1 MRCKR
6 RAARGLR
13 GLICGSFYRLMAKQ
27 VMVDVDV
34 CLAADRYIRE
44 LIRPICEKIE
54 CEDDRA
60 IGRVLERYNAP

>member
-1 MRCKR
+1 
-6 RAARGLR
+6 
-13 GLICGSFYRLMAKQ
+13 MAKQ

-34 CLAADRYIRE
+34 CFAADRYIRE
-44 LIRPICEKIE
+44 LICPICEKVE